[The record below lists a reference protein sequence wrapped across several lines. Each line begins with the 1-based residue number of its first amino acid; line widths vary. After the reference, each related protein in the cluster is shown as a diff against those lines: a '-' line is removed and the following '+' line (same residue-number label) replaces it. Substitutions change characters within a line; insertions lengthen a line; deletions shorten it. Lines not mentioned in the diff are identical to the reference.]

1 MQIDGRISALRE
13 LSQLRLINI
22 FNQIPGKKD
31 LIIDVPLMKALDRIT
46 GISVLRQVVLKH
58 DVDKIFKLDSNAP
71 HSSVN
76 NQRIYM
82 IMSDLISAKRV
93 CDQVNAEQRKDLD
106 YHMIVVP
113 RRLAAIDRLL
123 EEEGLWGRVKIYM
136 FQWEPIQLDIGL
148 ISLELPSLFPQLFVD
163 GDQTLLPAVAK
174 SLWSLQMLL
183 GRAQVTMTFG
193 KNARQVQSMTEVR
206 AITNFPL
213 VSSLF
218 SFKKD
223 SKEGLGKEK
232 NLELIKILS
241 CFKVL
246 MSQLGESDRP
256 QTDIGCVVLVDRDVD
271 YAAAL
276 LTPATYTSLM
286 DEVLGIRSGVVELP
300 KSDSKAGEKST
311 MGHML
316 SSEDEIYNQIKNRH
330 FSDVFSF
337 LSLKAKQFSN
347 EYDHSKKM
355 ALHEMKQYVSSKLK
369 ADMARKRALAMHIA
383 GCEAVI
389 TAIGS
394 RFESLQDME
403 QNMLEGINRR
413 SVQTFIEE
421 NLVTGGGGK
430 LANLRLMCLFSLTQ
444 DGLFS
449 EDAWSLKTQFLHA
462 YGYQL
467 LPGLHNLE
475 NLGLLTSSTGSL
487 GSGLVTGSVS
497 DATGRLANKVAQVVS
512 LPKRSSFQVLRQK
525 LKLFSANRDDLN
537 LKQPTD
543 MSYVYGGAYV
553 PIICQLVH
561 MLIKKEISFDDIVN
575 QLMPGSTVT
584 PTKASTD
591 FIPRSFLIYFIGG
604 VTYAEV
610 AAFQLLEKL
619 TGTRIIV
626 ASTSVV
632 NGSSL
637 IDSVL

>member
-1 MQIDGRISALRE
+1 
-13 LSQLRLINI
+13 
-22 FNQIPGKKD
+22 
-31 LIIDVPLMKALDRIT
+31 
-46 GISVLRQVVLKH
+46 
-58 DVDKIFKLDSNAP
+58 
-71 HSSVN
+71 
-76 NQRIYM
+76 M

-193 KNARQVQSMTEVR
+193 KNARQVQSMTE
-206 AITNFPL
+206 
-213 VSSLF
+213 
-218 SFKKD
+218 
-223 SKEGLGKEK
+223 
-232 NLELIKILS
+232 
-241 CFKVL
+241 VL

>member
-1 MQIDGRISALRE
+1 MEIDGRIAALRE

-22 FNQIPGKKD
+22 LNQIPGKKD
-31 LIIDVPLMKALDRIT
+31 LIIDTPLMKALDRLT
-46 GISVLRQVVLKH
+46 GIS
-58 DVDKIFKLDSNAP
+58 IFKLDHNAP

-106 YHMIVVP
+106 YHIIIVP
-113 RRLAAIDRLL
+113 RRLAAIDHLL
-123 EEEGLWGRVKIYM
+123 EEEGLWGRLKVHM

-148 ISLELPSLFPQLFVD
+148 MSLELPSLFPQLFVD

-183 GRAQVTMTFG
+183 GRAQVTMTLG
-193 KNARQVQSMTEVR
+193 KFAKQVQSMTE
-206 AITNFPL
+206 
-213 VSSLF
+213 
-218 SFKKD
+218 
-223 SKEGLGKEK
+223 
-232 NLELIKILS
+232 
-241 CFKVL
+241 VL

-271 YAAAL
+271 YAATL

-286 DEVLGIRSGVVELP
+286 DEVLGIKSGVVELP
-300 KSDSKAGEKST
+300 KSENKAGEKST
-311 MGHML
+311 AGHML

-337 LSLKAKQFSN
+337 LSMKAKQFSN
-347 EYDHSKKM
+347 EYDHSRKM
-355 ALHEMKQYVSSKLK
+355 PLHEMKQYVSSKLK

-475 NLGLLTSSTGSL
+475 NLGLLVTSPGSL

-543 MSYVYGGAYV
+543 MSYVFGGAYI
-553 PIICQLVH
+553 PITCQLVH
-561 MLIKKEISFDDIVN
+561 MLIKKEVSFDDIIT

-584 PTKASTD
+584 PAKATTD

-626 ASTSVV
+626 AGTSIV
-632 NGSSL
+632 NGSTL
-637 IDSVL
+637 IDSVI

>member
-1 MQIDGRISALRE
+1 MQMDGRLTALRE

-31 LIIDVPLMKALDRIT
+31 LIIDAPLMKALDRIT
-46 GISVLRQVVLKH
+46 GISVLRKH
-58 DVDKIFKLDSNAP
+58 DVDKIFKLDSNAGQN
-71 HSSVN
+71 SVN
-76 NQRIYM
+76 NQRLYL

-93 CDQVNAEQRKDLD
+93 CDQVNAEQRKDVD
-106 YHMIVVP
+106 YHIIVVP
-113 RRLAAIDRLL
+113 RKLAAIDQLL
-123 EEEGLWGRVKIYM
+123 EEEGLWGRVTIHVY
-136 FQWEPIQLDIGL
+136 QWEPIQLDMGL

-183 GRAQVTMTFG
+183 GRSQVTLTLG
-193 KNARQVQSMTEVR
+193 RYAKQVQSMTEV
-206 AITNFPL
+206 
-213 VSSLF
+213 
-218 SFKKD
+218 
-223 SKEGLGKEK
+223 
-232 NLELIKILS
+232 
-241 CFKVL
+241 L
-246 MSQLGESDRP
+246 MDQIGEPDKP
-256 QTDIGCVVLVDRDVD
+256 QTDIGCIVLVDRDVD
-271 YAAAL
+271 YAASL

-300 KSDSKAGEKST
+300 KSDAKPDEKQT
-311 MGHML
+311 IGHLL

-337 LSLKAKQFSN
+337 LSAKAKQLSN
-347 EYDHSKKM
+347 EYDQSRKM
-355 ALHEMKQYVSSKLK
+355 ALHEMKQYVSSQLK
-369 ADMARKRALAMHIA
+369 TVMARKRALAMHIA

-389 TAIGS
+389 TAIGA

-403 QNMLEGINRR
+403 QNMLEGTNRR
-413 SVQTFIEE
+413 SVQSYIEE
-421 NLVTGGGGK
+421 NIVTGGGGK
-430 LANLRLMCLFSLTQ
+430 LANLRLMCLLSLTQ

-462 YGYQL
+462 YGYHL

-475 NLGLLTSSTGSL
+475 NLGLLTTSSAGL
-487 GSGLVTGSVS
+487 GSGLVTGPVS

-525 LKLFSANRDDLN
+525 LKLFSANREDIN

-543 MSYVYGGAYV
+543 MSYVYGGAYI
-553 PIICQLVH
+553 PIACQLVQL
-561 MLIKKEISFDDIVN
+561 LIKKEVSFEDIVN
-575 QLMPGSTVT
+575 QLIPGSSVT
-584 PTKASTD
+584 PSKPSID
-591 FIPRSFLIYFIGG
+591 FLPRSFIVYFIGG

-626 ASTSVV
+626 ASTSVM
-632 NGSSL
+632 NGSTL